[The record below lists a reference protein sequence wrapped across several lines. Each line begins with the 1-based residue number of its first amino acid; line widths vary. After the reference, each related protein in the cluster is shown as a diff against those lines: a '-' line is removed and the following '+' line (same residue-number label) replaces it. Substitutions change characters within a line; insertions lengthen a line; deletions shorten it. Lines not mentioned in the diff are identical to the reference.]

1 MGQYSINPP
10 GDKMKKAIKEFS
22 ELLLESQEKN
32 RWQLLQQVEL
42 KYDLSPQECEFLNSH
57 FSQENS

>member
-1 MGQYSINPP
+1 MPDYAMHPS

>member
-1 MGQYSINPP
+1 MVQYVMHPP
-10 GDKMKKAIKEFS
+10 GDKMKKAIRELS
-22 ELLLESQEKN
+22 ELLLESPKKK

-57 FSQENS
+57 FSRENS

>member
-1 MGQYSINPP
+1 MVQYAMHPT
-10 GDKMKKAIKEFS
+10 GDKMKKAVKEFS
-22 ELLLESQEKN
+22 ELLLESPGKN
-32 RWQLLQQVEL
+32 RWQLLQQIEL

>member
-1 MGQYSINPP
+1 MVQYAMHPP

-22 ELLLESQEKN
+22 ELLLESPGKN

-42 KYDLSPQECEFLNSH
+42 KYDLSPQECEFLNNH
-57 FSQENS
+57 FNQKSS